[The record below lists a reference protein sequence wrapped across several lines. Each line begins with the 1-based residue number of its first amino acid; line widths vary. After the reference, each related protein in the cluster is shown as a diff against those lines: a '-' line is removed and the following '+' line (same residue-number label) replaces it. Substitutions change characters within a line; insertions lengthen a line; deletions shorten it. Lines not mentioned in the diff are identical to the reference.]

1 MDQIDRQIADL
12 LRENGRRS
20 NVEIARALGIS
31 EGTVRKRID
40 RLLSSGAL
48 RIVGMAD
55 PRVAGFKTRVLITLT
70 VELSQVEA
78 AGRLLRDLSHVISV
92 YRVTGEHDIIF
103 EAVFESDE
111 RLMSFL
117 TDQVARIP
125 GVVSCKTSHLL
136 RVLKHGYEWAVPRPP
151 PPIIMIVDD
160 DPNFLEATRMV
171 LETGGYATCSAA
183 SGKEALEAMA
193 AREPDLMI
201 LDVMMDG
208 VLDGWDTSRRIRSDL
223 RLRDLPI
230 LMVSSITASD
240 YLGMVPTDEDNMID
254 NFLSK
259 PVDPKQLL
267 SEVRRLLKRR
277 NGKEAGRAW

>member
-20 NVEIARALGIS
+20 NVEIARTLGIS

-48 RIVGMAD
+48 RIVGIAD
-55 PRVAGFKTRVLITLT
+55 PRVAGFKTRALIA
-70 VELSQVEA
+70 LSVDLAQVES
-78 AGRLLRDLSHVISV
+78 AGRLLRDLPQVISL
-92 YRVTGEHDIIF
+92 YRVTGEHDIVF
-103 EAVFESDE
+103 EAAFESDE
-111 RLMSFL
+111 HLMSFL

-136 RVLKHGYEWAVPRPP
+136 RTLKHSYEWAVPRPP
-151 PPIIMIVDD
+151 PPLIMIVDD
-160 DPNFLEATRMV
+160 DPDFLETTRMV

-193 AREPDLMI
+193 TREPDLVI
-201 LDVMMDG
+201 LDMMMEG
-208 VLDGWDTSRRIRSDL
+208 VLDGWDAGRRIRSDPK
-223 RLRDLPI
+223 LRDLPI
-230 LMVSSITASD
+230 LVVSAITASE
-240 YLGMVPTDEDNMID
+240 YLGMVPTDEDNIID

-259 PVDPKQLL
+259 PVDPRQLL

-277 NGKEAGRAW
+277 NGREAERAW